1 MDGWKPNIFPISS
14 LSYVLLEFTF
24 QLHLNKLLPPPLV
37 SVTEHGICSWSCV
50 FSSSPPRD
58 WARLCFHHHQ
68 WWFTIQKDIFIIMK
82 FAAGH
87 TQFILLHFSLYIITS
102 ISYIILWWCQSQP
115 LAAATMTVQCIY
127 VFCVMPPWHVWCH
140 HGSAMYVFYVMP
152 SQDPWFCPAT
162 TSDETIWWKDK
173 M

>member
-1 MDGWKPNIFPISS
+1 METQYLPCEWIDGNPTSS
-14 LSYVLLEFTF
+14 QY
-24 QLHLNKLLPPPLV
+24 LPYPMFCSSSHFNCTSINFCRLLV

-152 SQDPWFCPAT
+152 LCALHWQLV
-162 TSDETIWWKDK
+162 K
-173 M
+173 